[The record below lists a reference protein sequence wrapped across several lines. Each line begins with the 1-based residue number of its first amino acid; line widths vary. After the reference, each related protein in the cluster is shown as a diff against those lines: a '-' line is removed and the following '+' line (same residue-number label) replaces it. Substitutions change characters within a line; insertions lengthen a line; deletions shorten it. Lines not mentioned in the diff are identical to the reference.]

1 MSKNSTLWKYFAI
14 ADMWKMKLYRQVV
27 WYGSVS
33 YKTKQCKPRPK
44 DQYVVRGTH
53 EPIIDQELWDK
64 VCRRRAERSRP
75 FSDGK
80 IGIFA
85 RKARCAYC
93 GYTLRSSKTQDRHYL
108 QCPNRHISVEA
119 CPGAFIAVSHLEEA
133 VLEEL
138 NRMAQEFLDK
148 DEAADSVAFCK
159 DLQKQKKCL
168 QKEINTY
175 RQKQEEYTTGIRN
188 LYLDKV
194 KGLLT
199 EQDYLAM
206 SKDFAG
212 ERDRLEHVIEDGE
225 KQMRELEERI
235 AIGDNRRALVE
246 KYMNIEHLNREMVD
260 TLIDYVVVGRR
271 AKGTKTVPVEIHWN
285 F

>member
-1 MSKNSTLWKYFAI
+1 M
-14 ADMWKMKLYRQVV
+14 
-27 WYGSVS
+27 
-33 YKTKQCKPRPK
+33 
-44 DQYVVRGTH
+44 
-53 EPIIDQELWDK
+53 
-64 VCRRRAERSRP
+64 
-75 FSDGK
+75 
-80 IGIFA
+80 
-85 RKARCAYC
+85 
-93 GYTLRSSKTQDRHYL
+93 
-108 QCPNRHISVEA
+108 EA

-148 DEAADSVAFCK
+148 DEAAESVAFCK

-246 KYMNIEHLNREMVD
+246 KYMNIEHLNREMAD

>member
-1 MSKNSTLWKYFAI
+1 MVQGK
-14 ADMWKMKLYRQVV
+14 
-27 WYGSVS
+27 YGSVS

-44 DQYVVRGTH
+44 DQWYVVRGTH

-148 DEAADSVAFCK
+148 DEAAESVAFCK

-260 TLIDYVVVGRR
+260 TLIDYVTVGRR
-271 AKGTKTVPVEIHWN
+271 AKGTKTVPIEIHWN